1 MIVDRLSPDPKRP
14 GSIRVRVGGS
24 PAWTVPA
31 DVVKRLALV
40 EGQPLPPGADQVL
53 EKAADEEAALRAGLR
68 LVARRPHA
76 RRELSR
82 KLGHKGHDHESIAAA
97 LDRIAQLDLLDDRVF
112 ADAYVQARAGR
123 GRGPG
128 RLQRDLNALGVE
140 PDAIRAALQSLSENS
155 DLDPWQHTLEQGRRR
170 AAAMARLPHTTQVRR
185 LTAFFARRGFHGE
198 EARETIDQLIGA
210 AGEH

>member
-1 MIVDRLSPDPKRP
+1 MTIAATASLLWHAVPIGIGATVLMDVWTGLRKRIFHAP
-14 GSIRVRVGGS
+14 SL
-24 PAWTVPA
+24 
-31 DVVKRLALV
+31 DYALV
-40 EGQPLPPGADQVL
+40 G
-53 EKAADEEAALRAGLR
+53 RWI
-68 LVARRPHA
+68 
-76 RRELSR
+76 
-82 KLGHKGHDHESIAAA
+82 GHMAHGRFRHESIAAA